1 MSESGNEGAFGFSG
15 TASGRNWAG
24 GYNGTLVDWYVSDDP
39 LRIEGKRERGKRR
52 ESGNEGRKRIRVRRC

>member
-24 GYNGTLVDWYVSDDP
+24 GYNGTLVDWYVSDDL
-39 LRIEGKRERGKRR
+39 LRIEGKRERGK
-52 ESGNEGRKRIRVRRC
+52 EGKVGTKEERGLR